1 MTKQTK
7 IFKRWDLSPEL
18 TEQLAAALE
27 KGAVGV
33 FPTDTVYGI
42 GTGALAPNG
51 IEEIYA
57 LKKRPKTAPL
67 QIMTSSAD
75 RALGLAKFSQPAL
88 RLARKF
94 WPGALTLVLP
104 PSEDSKKLARGFAG
118 LGIRVPKYDF
128 LEALLDAMVMP
139 LAMTSANLHG
149 QPVWTQEAPV
159 VKAFEGKVDFI
170 VLGGTLSPTASSV
183 VDCCGEQPVLL
194 REGQLLRSVLE
205 HTMEQD
211 LTVKK

>member
-7 IFKRWDLSPEL
+7 IFKRWELSPEI

-42 GTGALAPNG
+42 GTGALAQKG
-51 IEEIYA
+51 IDEIYA

-75 RALGLAKFSQPAL
+75 RALDLAKFSQPAL
-88 RLARKF
+88 RLARRF

-104 PSEDSKKLARGFAG
+104 PSDKSKDLARGFAG
-118 LGIRVPKYDF
+118 LGIRVPKYNL
-128 LEALLDAMVMP
+128 LEALLDAMSTPM
-139 LAMTSANLHG
+139 AMTSANLHG
-149 QPVWTQEAPV
+149 QPVWTQETPV
-159 VKAFEGKVDFI
+159 VKAFDGKVDFI

-183 VDCCGEQPVLL
+183 VDCCGKQPVLL
-194 REGQLLRSVLE
+194 REGQILRSALE
-205 HTMEQD
+205 YTIEQD
-211 LTVKK
+211 LSVKK